1 MFWKRLSVVSS
12 LVQNIVVISPAR
24 NMSNGKPLVYVT
36 RSDMP
41 QSGLDLLRKE
51 CEVRIWEKPSQVP
64 RNELLKG
71 VAGASGIFCALTEKI
86 DKELLDAAGPQLKV
100 VGTISV
106 GHDHIDLAECKKR
119 SIRIGYT
126 PDVLTD
132 ATAELTLALLLA
144 TSRRIP
150 EAIHEARTG
159 GWAQSGAWAPVW
171 LTGPGLA
178 RATVGV
184 VGFGRI
190 GQAVARRV
198 KAFGTKQ
205 ILYTG
210 RTDNPNAKETGAVRV
225 DFDDILKKSDFVIC
239 CTALVP
245 ETKEMFNKAAFEKM
259 KKTAVFVN
267 TSRGGTVDQNA
278 LIEALQ
284 TNTIWGA
291 GLDVTTPEPLPLD
304 SPLFKLKNCVVLPHI
319 GSATVE
325 TRNVMSELT
334 ARNILAALAGSEMPA
349 EIK

>member
-1 MFWKRLSVVSS
+1 MLCNRLSVVSS
-12 LVQNIVVISPAR
+12 LVRHSVVITAR
-24 NMSNGKPLVYVT
+24 NMSTGRPLVYVT
-36 RSDMP
+36 RADMP
-41 QSGLDLLRKE
+41 QGGLDLLRKE
-51 CEVRIWEKPSQVP
+51 CDVRIWEKPSQVP

-71 VAGASGIFCALTEKI
+71 VVGASGIFCALTEKI
-86 DKELLDAAGPQLKV
+86 DKELLNAAGPQLKV

-106 GHDHIDLAECKKR
+106 GHDHIDLAECRKR

-159 GWAQSGAWAPVW
+159 GWAASGAWAPVW

-178 RATVGV
+178 NATVGI

-198 KAFGTKQ
+198 KAFGTAQ
-205 ILYTG
+205 ILYTSRG
-210 RTDNPNAKETGAVRV
+210 ENPNAKETGAIRA

-259 KKTAVFVN
+259 KRTAVFVN

-284 TNTIWGA
+284 NNTIWGA

-304 SPLFKLKNCVVLPHI
+304 SPLFKLKNCVLLPHI

-325 TRNVMSELT
+325 TRNVMSKLT
-334 ARNILAALAGSEMPA
+334 ARNILAALAGGEMPA